1 MSDKQ
6 RIIDLQ
12 KQVRIARIALEAV
25 KYGRDP
31 YTIADEALDAMMA
44 LDPAVKRAPLEGVL
58 GWGKKRR

>member
-6 RIIDLQ
+6 RIIALQ

-31 YTIADEALDAMMA
+31 YAVAERALDDIMA
-44 LDPAVKRAPLEGVL
+44 LDPAAKRAPLEDVL
-58 GWGKKRR
+58 GWDKRR